1 MALHP
6 ATLEEL
12 KIELFLRR
20 RNNLSWT
27 TRNGNIIPIS
37 KLTDR
42 HLENIIRHLEQF
54 EDYIVNDDNHSDNRQ
69 YFDERNDSLF

>member
-12 KIELFLRR
+12 KMELFLRR

-54 EDYIVNDDNHSDNRQ
+54 EDYTVNDDNHSDNRQ

>member
-12 KIELFLRR
+12 KMELFLRR

-54 EDYIVNDDNHSDNRQ
+54 EDYIVNDDNHADNRQ

>member
-54 EDYIVNDDNHSDNRQ
+54 EDYTVNDDNHADNRQ